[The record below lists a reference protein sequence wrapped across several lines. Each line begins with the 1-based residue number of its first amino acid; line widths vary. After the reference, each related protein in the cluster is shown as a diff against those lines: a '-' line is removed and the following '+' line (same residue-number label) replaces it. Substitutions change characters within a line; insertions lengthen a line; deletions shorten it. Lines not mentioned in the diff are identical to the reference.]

1 MYLEVFVVGILAA
14 LSPGPDFV
22 VVMKNSLSMGRKYG
36 IATAIGIATA
46 LIVHVTYTIL
56 GFTIILDKVPTLF
69 TIIKLVGVLYLL
81 WLGYHGIRS
90 KPQTENEN
98 EDEDE
103 DEDEVRLQKESSISI
118 GQGFREGFFCN
129 VLNPKS
135 ALFFLSVFS
144 QFIGPNTAHWM
155 RWVYGAEIIVAVGLW
170 FIVLAILISNR
181 YFRHIYK
188 RYMHWFDRGLGI
200 MLILFAITIGMTALP
215 I

>member
-46 LIVHVTYTIL
+46 LIVHVAYTIL
-56 GFTIILDKVPTLF
+56 GFTIVLDKVPTLF
-69 TIIKLVGVLYLL
+69 TIIKLVGALYLL

-90 KPQTENEN
+90 KPQN
-98 EDEDE
+98 E

-144 QFIGPNTAHWM
+144 QFIGPNTDHWM